1 MHVCAL
7 VLQILLG
14 EVDGTPGLI
23 SDKLQ
28 VGAHTEAVWQVKWVA
43 RQDVGEVLVSVS
55 TDGRVTQWDCK
66 KGAYTCV
73 HVRTRAYT
81 CVRACVRA
89 RARACSCSAPT
100 SRQHTSPALHARSRR
115 VLCAACFF
123 YAALA
128 PTPLMTLKRARALGA
143 PAAAPNAAATTDAP
157 VPGAASTA
165 AAGGNGAAPPPPA
178 AGADI
183 LGLPAGTAVGDG
195 ILARTASGLTVDFVP
210 SDTTQ
215 YFVGTCCFERGQTE
229 LRR

>member
-73 HVRTRAYT
+73 HVR
-81 CVRACVRA
+81 AC
-89 RARACSCSAPT
+89 ACP
-100 SRQHTSPALHARSRR
+100 R
-115 VLCAACFF
+115 V
-123 YAALA
+123 
-128 PTPLMTLKRARALGA
+128 PARAL
-143 PAAAPNAAATTDAP
+143 
-157 VPGAASTA
+157 VLHQLRASTLPLPCTHARA
-165 AAGGNGAAPPPPA
+165 ACCVLRVFFFMQRWHQPP
-178 AGADI
+178 
-183 LGLPAGTAVGDG
+183 
-195 ILARTASGLTVDFVP
+195 
-210 SDTTQ
+210 
-215 YFVGTCCFERGQTE
+215 
-229 LRR
+229 